1 MDHKLR
7 FVFYLAAVICFL
19 LAAFGADLGR
29 MGRPGVASRLSLLP
43 LGLALYIFPQ
53 LWDIG
58 ELAF

>member
-29 MGRPGVASRLSLLP
+29 MGRPGMASRLSLLP
-43 LGLALYIFPQ
+43 LGLALFLIPT
-53 LWDIG
+53 LWDTA